1 MEGEDRGRGGDGIW
15 LGELVMGDFMTSNN
29 GGKATNKGPVK
40 SVGHPEA
47 QPRNTGRELLIVEST
62 ATQKQIDNDE
72 SAAPPPPPPQ
82 AGSFTSEEIIK
93 IILNQNF
100 LMDE

>member
-1 MEGEDRGRGGDGIW
+1 MEGEDRRKRRRWD
-15 LGELVMGDFMTSNN
+15 LAGELVMGDFMTSNN

-40 SVGHPEA
+40 SFGHPEA

-72 SAAPPPPPPQ
+72 SAAPPT
-82 AGSFTSEEIIK
+82 GMEFNFRRS
-93 IILNQNF
+93 NQNNSESKF
-100 LMDE
+100 SHG